1 MHMKFTWLF
10 ISITVLLSL
19 NACHPGGGEEGK
31 QEAGEENDLSTHAG
45 EISISREQF
54 ESMEMVVGDPSTMM
68 FSNSVSANGYIVA
81 APSGRAKITS
91 LVSGRV
97 RKIHVTSGDD
107 VKSGQTLFSLESY
120 EIIQMQQEYVEAV
133 QRLKLLEADYKRTK
147 ALSDENI
154 VAEKDFQKAESEF
167 RSMKAKVEGLKAG
180 LKMIHIDPSAVEN
193 GEIVSYLAVKS
204 PIKGTIS
211 RQELVL
217 GQHVLPLETSMEV
230 VNTSQL
236 RLQLELF
243 ETSMAA
249 LSKGQE
255 VRFSTPD
262 QPDRSFTATLSHIG
276 KSVSSDSRTVECF
289 ATIRPEDRSLFVNNM
304 YVETTIV
311 TCQREALAIP
321 EQALIREADRDFVL
335 VLLSEQGDQM
345 TFRKIP
351 VRTGVTRQGQTEILD
366 ETLTSVL
373 LEGTF
378 SLYTEE

>member
-10 ISITVLLSL
+10 ISIPVLLSL
-19 NACHPGGGEEGK
+19 NACHQGGGEEGG
-31 QEAGEENDLSTHAG
+31 QQAGSDLSLNAG

-54 ESMEMVVGDPSTMM
+54 ESMEMVVGDPAVMM

-97 RKIHVTSGDD
+97 RKIHVSSGDD
-107 VKSGQTLFSLESY
+107 VKSGQTLFTLESY
-120 EIIQMQQEYVEAV
+120 EIIQLQQDYAEAV
-133 QRLKLLEADYKRTK
+133 QRLKLLEADYKRSL
-147 ALSDENI
+147 ALSEENI
-154 VAEKDFQKAESEF
+154 VAEKDFLKAESEF
-167 RSMKAKVEGLKAG
+167 RSMETKAEGLKAG
-180 LKMIHIDPSAVEN
+180 LKMIHIDPSTVEK
-193 GEIVSYLAVKS
+193 GEIVPYLSVKS
-204 PIKGTIS
+204 PINGTIS

-217 GQHVLPLETSMEV
+217 GQHVLPLETTMEV

-236 RLQLELF
+236 QLQLELF

-249 LSKGQE
+249 LMKGQE
-255 VRFSTPD
+255 VKFSTPD

-289 ATIRPEDRSLFVNNM
+289 ATIRSEDRNLFVNNM

-335 VLLSEQGDQM
+335 VLVAEQGDQM

-351 VRTGVTRQGQTEILD
+351 VRTGVTRQGQTEILE

-378 SLYTEE
+378 SLYSEE